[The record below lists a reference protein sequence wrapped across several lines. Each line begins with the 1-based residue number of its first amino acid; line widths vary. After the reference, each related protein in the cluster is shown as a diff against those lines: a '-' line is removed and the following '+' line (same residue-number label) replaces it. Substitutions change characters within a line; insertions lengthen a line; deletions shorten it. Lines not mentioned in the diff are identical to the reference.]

1 MHQINP
7 GFQLLL
13 LALLFLYHTSPALGQ
28 VKVCTLK
35 TIDERT
41 CNQVARW
48 QKYLCLVDKYRL
60 GSLVPCIEKDE
71 SETNEDSNKL
81 CQDGY
86 DIFPAR
92 GDDYSLGE
100 QYQAGLVRQER
111 NDDFCYDHKRVL
123 MAGVRFRYGALTN
136 PVVGS
141 IRACPYSSEE
151 QLWECLCDQQVSL
164 AGVLKLE
171 TDFKNL
177 SRCFGGGQCLATAK
191 VDNLM
196 CPGWVRTKTQA
207 PQRAPVN
214 SFERLYENATAL
226 AKRAPRRVT
235 VQRLDSLIGVWW
247 DPNAIPWPCYFDNAN
262 DNICDMGPSQLFY
275 KDEPLSGGLMRRCFV
290 HPLKP
295 QRWCRTFKNPN
306 PSPTTTSRP
315 STTSRGLATFT
326 FATTF
331 TENEVPM
338 ITVDATQVTRAPEE
352 VITATSSAAE
362 ATSTESGAAVGL
374 PPRTAVVLVSVV
386 FCLVLSI

>member
-1 MHQINP
+1 MQQTSLH
-7 GFQLLL
+7 FQLLL
-13 LALLFLYHTSPALGQ
+13 LALLLLCHSSPALGQ
-28 VKVCTLK
+28 VGACTLK
-35 TIDERT
+35 TINDNT
-41 CNQVARW
+41 CNQKTRW

-71 SETNEDSNKL
+71 TEKDEDSNKL
-81 CQDGY
+81 CQDGF
-86 DIFPAR
+86 DIFPTG
-92 GDDYSLGE
+92 GDDYSLSE

-111 NDDFCYDHKRVL
+111 GDDFCYDHKRVL
-123 MAGVRFRYGALTN
+123 MAGVRFRYGALRN

-151 QLWECLCDQQVSL
+151 QLWECLCDQQVTL
-164 AGVLKLE
+164 AGVVKLE
-171 TDFKNL
+171 ADFKSL

-196 CPGWVRTKTQA
+196 CPGWVRPKTQP

-214 SFERLYENATAL
+214 SFVQLYDNATL
-226 AKRAPRRVT
+226 AKREPRRVP

-247 DPNAIPWPCYFDNAN
+247 DANAIPWPCYFDKAN
-262 DNICDMGPSQLFY
+262 DKICDMGPSQLFY
-275 KDEPLSGGLMRRCFV
+275 KDEPLPGGLMRRCFV

-306 PSPTTTSRP
+306 PSPTTTSGP

-326 FATTF
+326 FTTTF
-331 TENEVPM
+331 TENEVAM
-338 ITVDATQVTRAPEE
+338 ITVDATQVVRAPEE

-362 ATSTESGAAVGL
+362 ATSTESGAAVGR
-374 PPRTAVVLVSVV
+374 PPPTAVVLVSLV
-386 FCLVLSI
+386 FCMVLSI